1 MSKFSYLQNG
11 KASTNGVPHANG
23 HHQQHQNGHSNGVA
37 RNGGTATDTLP
48 VAYQQKAATSGPFHM
63 PRTEHVGYTYDT
75 LQEIATYLLE
85 RTELRPKVGIICGSG
100 LGTLA
105 EQLTDVDSFDYE
117 TIPHFPVSTVAGHVG
132 RLVFGYLAGVP
143 VMCMQGRFHHYEGY
157 PLAKCAMPVRV
168 MHLIGCTHLIAT
180 NAAGGAN
187 PKYRVGDIMLI
198 KDHINLMGFAGNNP
212 LQGPND
218 ERFGP
223 RFFGMANTYDPKL
236 NQQAKVIA
244 RQIGIE
250 NELREGVYTCLGGPN
265 FETVAEVKMLSM
277 LGVDA
282 IGMSTVHEIITA
294 RHCGMT
300 CFAFSLIT
308 NMCTMSY
315 EEEEE
320 HCHDSIVG
328 VGKNRE
334 KTLGEFVSRIVKH
347 IHYEAKNYGSYEM
360 VQEIATYLL
369 DRTRIRPLCGIIC
382 GSGLGCLAEQLTEV
396 DCFDYETIPHFP
408 VSTVAGHLGRLVFGY
423 LAGVPVLCMQG
434 RFHYYEGYSLAK
446 CSMPVRVMRLVGCTH
461 LIATNAAGAINS
473 SYRVGDIML
482 IKDHVNLMGFAGNCP
497 LLGPNDERFGPR
509 FLGMAKAYEPA
520 LLQAAKEAATHVPGL
535 QSVLREGVYCCVGG
549 PNFETVAEGRL
560 MALLGVDAIGM
571 STVHEI
577 ITARHCGMTC
587 FAFSL
592 ITNMCTMS
600 YEEEEEHC
608 HETFV
613 DVGRQLE
620 QRICDLVTRVVSTL
634 PTVGANGH
642 KE

>member
-23 HHQQHQNGHSNGVA
+23 HHHQHQNGHSNGVA

-347 IHYEAKNYGSYEM
+347 IHYEAK
-360 VQEIATYLL
+360 
-369 DRTRIRPLCGIIC
+369 
-382 GSGLGCLAEQLTEV
+382 
-396 DCFDYETIPHFP
+396 
-408 VSTVAGHLGRLVFGY
+408 
-423 LAGVPVLCMQG
+423 
-434 RFHYYEGYSLAK
+434 K
-446 CSMPVRVMRLVGCTH
+446 
-461 LIATNAAGAINS
+461 
-473 SYRVGDIML
+473 
-482 IKDHVNLMGFAGNCP
+482 
-497 LLGPNDERFGPR
+497 
-509 FLGMAKAYEPA
+509 
-520 LLQAAKEAATHVPGL
+520 
-535 QSVLREGVYCCVGG
+535 
-549 PNFETVAEGRL
+549 
-560 MALLGVDAIGM
+560 
-571 STVHEI
+571 
-577 ITARHCGMTC
+577 
-587 FAFSL
+587 
-592 ITNMCTMS
+592 
-600 YEEEEEHC
+600 
-608 HETFV
+608 
-613 DVGRQLE
+613 
-620 QRICDLVTRVVSTL
+620 
-634 PTVGANGH
+634 
-642 KE
+642 

>member
-11 KASTNGVPHANG
+11 KPSNGVSNGAPHTNG
-23 HHQQHQNGHSNGVA
+23 HHHPHQNGHSSVNRNGVDSDA
-37 RNGGTATDTLP
+37 
-48 VAYQQKAATSGPFHM
+48 AYQQKSAVASGPFHM

-75 LQEIATYLLE
+75 LQEIANYLLE
-85 RTELRPKVGIICGSG
+85 RTDLRPKVGIICGSG

-265 FETVAEVKMLSM
+265 FETVAEVKMLAM

-382 GSGLGCLAEQLTEV
+382 GSGLGCLADQLTDVES
-396 DCFDYETIPHFP
+396 FDYETIPHFP
-408 VSTVAGHLGRLVFGY
+408 VSTVAGHKGRLVFGY

-461 LIATNAAGAINS
+461 LIATNAAGAINGNFH
-473 SYRVGDIML
+473 VGDIML
-482 IKDHVNLMGFAGNCP
+482 IKDHINLMGFAGNCP
-497 LLGPNDERFGPR
+497 LLGANDERFGPR
-509 FLGMAKAYEPA
+509 FLGMAKAYDPA
-520 LLQAAKEAATHVPGL
+520 LLQVAKEAANRVPGL
-535 QSVLREGVYCCVGG
+535 QSILREGVYCCVGG

-560 MALLGVDAIGM
+560 MATLGVDAIGM

-620 QRICDLVTRVVSTL
+620 GRICELVTRVVATIRES
-634 PTVGANGH
+634 NGH

>member
-1 MSKFSYLQNG
+1 MSKFTYLQNG
-11 KASTNGVPHANG
+11 NGVPNGVSNGANG
-23 HHQQHQNGHSNGVA
+23 HHQVQNGHSNVN
-37 RNGGTATDTLP
+37 RNGCDALP
-48 VAYQQKAATSGPFHM
+48 AAEAYQQKAATCGPFHM
-63 PRTEHVGYTYDT
+63 PRTEHGGYTYDT
-75 LQEIATYLLE
+75 LQEIANYLLE

-105 EQLTDVDSFDYE
+105 DQLTDVDSFDYE

-157 PLAKCAMPVRV
+157 PLAKCSMPVRV

-236 NQQAKVIA
+236 IQTAKVIA

-265 FETVAEVKMLSM
+265 FETVAEVKMLAM

-315 EEEEE
+315 DEEEE

-334 KTLGEFVSRIVKH
+334 KTLGDFVSRIVKH
-347 IHYEAKNYGSYEM
+347 IHYEAK
-360 VQEIATYLL
+360 
-369 DRTRIRPLCGIIC
+369 
-382 GSGLGCLAEQLTEV
+382 
-396 DCFDYETIPHFP
+396 
-408 VSTVAGHLGRLVFGY
+408 
-423 LAGVPVLCMQG
+423 
-434 RFHYYEGYSLAK
+434 K
-446 CSMPVRVMRLVGCTH
+446 
-461 LIATNAAGAINS
+461 
-473 SYRVGDIML
+473 
-482 IKDHVNLMGFAGNCP
+482 
-497 LLGPNDERFGPR
+497 
-509 FLGMAKAYEPA
+509 
-520 LLQAAKEAATHVPGL
+520 
-535 QSVLREGVYCCVGG
+535 
-549 PNFETVAEGRL
+549 
-560 MALLGVDAIGM
+560 
-571 STVHEI
+571 
-577 ITARHCGMTC
+577 
-587 FAFSL
+587 
-592 ITNMCTMS
+592 
-600 YEEEEEHC
+600 
-608 HETFV
+608 
-613 DVGRQLE
+613 
-620 QRICDLVTRVVSTL
+620 
-634 PTVGANGH
+634 
-642 KE
+642 